1 MPQRPADPS
10 LLKAIR
16 QLGVI
21 RPGDLE
27 SHGVPRRGYVY
38 RLARHGLLER
48 IGRGLYIA
56 EEHGITE
63 SHSLAMVAKRTP
75 SAVVCLLSALQFHL
89 LTTQLPHEVWI
100 AIGEKARRPRI
111 DYPRLRVMRF
121 SAATLTAGVEVHE
134 IEGVPVRVTSVAKTV
149 VDCFKYRNKIG
160 LDVALEALRDAWRG
174 RRMTMEE
181 LVRFAR
187 LCRVHNVMR
196 PYIEALVA

>member
-1 MPQRPADPS
+1 MPQRPPDPRF
-10 LLKAIR
+10 LKAIR
-16 QLGVI
+16 QLGVL

-27 SHGVPRRGYVY
+27 SHGVPRGYVY

-56 EEHGITE
+56 EEHGTTE

-75 SAVVCLLSALQFHL
+75 RAVVCLLSALQFHL

-111 DYPRLRVMRF
+111 DYPQLRVMRF
-121 SAATLTAGVEVHE
+121 SAVTLTAGVEVHE
-134 IEGVPVRVTSVAKTV
+134 VEGVPVRVTSVAKTV
-149 VDCFKYRNKIG
+149 ADCFKYRNKIG

-174 RRMTMEE
+174 RRMTIEE

-196 PYIEALVA
+196 PYIEAVVA